1 MLETGKLSGGIMGP
15 VKPGEG
21 VYEVCGRLA
30 KHNRSVREL
39 TRPLPIVNWKALCIG
54 LLLGQL
60 FVLAISRL

>member
-1 MLETGKLSGGIMGP
+1 MGP